1 MSSPLFRAK
10 DIGKK
15 NSDGTWLFRNI
26 DIDFSHGVMTITGP
40 SGVGKSTL
48 LKCINQTIVMDE
60 GQVWLDDKIGF
71 ISFLDEV
78 ISKIMYIPQRTTIM
92 ESTPL
97 DFLEEVRAFSTHK
110 RNKDSYDD
118 PVQIALDWG
127 IRPHLWHKKWNTLSG
142 GEMQRISLA
151 IGCSFRPEI
160 LLLDEPT
167 SALDEISCEKV
178 EKTLGQLNCLWVTHN
193 PQQAHRI
200 NSAGEL
206 VMRGGD
212 NREPPLEVSIDDGN
226 NNNSKKKDGGWGQ
239 DGEGEESQ
247 GKTAGAGTQGEATQE
262 SSSSSSAKTIQAGR
276 H

>member
-1 MSSPLFRAK
+1 MASPLFRAK
-10 DIGKK
+10 GIGKK
-15 NSDGTWLFRNI
+15 NNDGTWLFRNI

-60 GQVWLDDKIGF
+60 GQVWLDDKTPDQWG
-71 ISFLDEV
+71 V
-78 ISKIMYIPQRTTIM
+78 PTWRSKIMYIPQRTTIM

-127 IRPHLWHKKWNTLSG
+127 IRPHLWHKKWNTFSG

-200 NSAGEL
+200 TSAGEL

-212 NREPPLEVSIDDGN
+212 NREPPLEVSIDDGS
-226 NNNSKKKDGGWGQ
+226 NNNSKKDGGWGQ
-239 DGEGEESQ
+239 DEEGEESQ